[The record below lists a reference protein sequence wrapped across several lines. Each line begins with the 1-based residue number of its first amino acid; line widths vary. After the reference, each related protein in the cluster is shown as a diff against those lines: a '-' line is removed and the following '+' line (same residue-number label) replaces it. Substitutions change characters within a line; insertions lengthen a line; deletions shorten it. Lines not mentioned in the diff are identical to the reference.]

1 MRPTPEH
8 PSATAAGGEVQR
20 WNSPIPYLF
29 GALALMLGLIAT
41 ALIILACSYKKS
53 PPSDQSQDDKRQSP
67 VRALRPEMEPRMV
80 VIMAG
85 GTNPTHLAKP
95 ISAAPR
101 SQPQV

>member
-8 PSATAAGGEVQR
+8 PTAACGDLKR

-29 GALALMLGLIAT
+29 GGLALMLGLIAI
-41 ALIILACSYKKS
+41 ALIILACTYKKS
-53 PPSDQSQDDKRQSP
+53 PPADQSQDDEPQSP
-67 VRALRPEMEPRMV
+67 VHALRPEMEPRMV

-85 GTNPTHLAKP
+85 ETNPTQLAKP

-101 SQPQV
+101 SQQEV